1 MSIEL
6 YDKGL
11 TDGKMQVIEFYAL
24 PNIEWVLREID
35 RGARPEYIKKLL
47 EGFRDDY
54 KERMK
59 NEAIPSE

>member
-11 TDGKMQVIEFYAL
+11 NDGKMNLIEFYAL

-35 RGARPEYIKKLL
+35 RGASPEYIKKLL